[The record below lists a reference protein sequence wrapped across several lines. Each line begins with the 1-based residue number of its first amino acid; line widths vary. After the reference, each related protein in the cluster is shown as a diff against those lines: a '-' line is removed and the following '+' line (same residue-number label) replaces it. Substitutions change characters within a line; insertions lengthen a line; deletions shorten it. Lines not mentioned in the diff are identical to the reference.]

1 MRKKCRAS
9 PVLLFWRAGRVVS
22 GTVGIVRATVPFHG
36 EHDAPEPTKDG
47 LRFSTVRLPTPRCV
61 CVSVNLFSLSLSL
74 RLLRLCVLLLR
85 DPLVQAG
92 VGCRRRARSRSRL
105 WLSKTS
111 ARWSAL
117 WPGAASAG
125 GVAGVL
131 AGGSAG
137 LGDGGKGGRWGPASA
152 RGGPGVSSIPE
163 SSQCVRVVFPGPAP
177 AGAGRRLAPC
187 PIPTSHLSDLT
198 DAHLEDLAAGD
209 TLVLRKQT
217 PISRTWQ
224 PAYRAH

>member
-1 MRKKCRAS
+1 MQGKPCTTLHARRKSSRRECWDCPRYS
-9 PVLLFWRAGRVVS
+9 PFSRGARRAGV
-22 GTVGIVRATVPFHG
+22 
-36 EHDAPEPTKDG
+36 TKEG

-125 GVAGVL
+125 VVAGVL

-137 LGDGGKGGRWGPASA
+137 IGGGGRGGRWGPASA
-152 RGGPGVSSIPE
+152 RGGPGVSSIPA
-163 SSQCVRVVFPGPAP
+163 SSRCVCVADR
-177 AGAGRRLAPC
+177 AGGAQARSLPNSNNTRL
-187 PIPTSHLSDLT
+187 LT
-198 DAHLEDLAAGD
+198 AD
-209 TLVLRKQT
+209 
-217 PISRTWQ
+217 
-224 PAYRAH
+224 

>member
-1 MRKKCRAS
+1 MQGKPCTTLHARRKSSRRECWDCPRYS
-9 PVLLFWRAGRVVS
+9 PFSRGARRAGADQGGFEVLHLS
-22 GTVGIVRATVPFHG
+22 AFP
-36 EHDAPEPTKDG
+36 
-47 LRFSTVRLPTPRCV
+47 PRGA
-61 CVSVNLFSLSLSL
+61 CVSALTFSLSLSSL

-92 VGCRRRARSRSRL
+92 VGCRRRARSRSRR
-105 WLSKTS
+105 WLSTTS

-137 LGDGGKGGRWGPASA
+137 IGGGGRGGRWGPASA

-163 SSQCVRVVFPGPAP
+163 SSRCVRVAD
-177 AGAGRRLAPC
+177 GAGGAQARSLPNSNNTRL
-187 PIPTSHLSDLT
+187 LT
-198 DAHLEDLAAGD
+198 AD
-209 TLVLRKQT
+209 
-217 PISRTWQ
+217 
-224 PAYRAH
+224 

>member
-1 MRKKCRAS
+1 MHFGAVVSAAPSPLSTPRSAAGQAQLRLGKPLRMKCRAS
-9 PVLLFWRAGRVVS
+9 PVLLFMRAGRIVA

-92 VGCRRRARSRSRL
+92 VGCRRRARSRSRR

-125 GVAGVL
+125 GRRACW
-131 AGGSAG
+131 
-137 LGDGGKGGRWGPASA
+137 LGARRKGGRWGPASA

-163 SSQCVRVVFPGPAP
+163 SSRCVRVADR
-177 AGAGRRLAPC
+177 AGGAQARSLPNSNN
-187 PIPTSHLSDLT
+187 TLLLT
-198 DAHLEDLAAGD
+198 AD
-209 TLVLRKQT
+209 
-217 PISRTWQ
+217 
-224 PAYRAH
+224 